1 MNLKCRN
8 CNTDNLD
15 DASLCVKCG
24 ATLPSISGQRAPI
37 PEESFETLLAAL
49 CVIGFLM
56 IVVGA
61 WLIGGT
67 LGAGMFLAV
76 FGAVL
81 LIVTFVY
88 YVPSRKPG

>member
-1 MNLKCRN
+1 MSVKCRN
-8 CNTDNLD
+8 CDTDNLD

-24 ATLPSISGQRAPI
+24 ATLPSISGQRVLI
-37 PEESFETLLAAL
+37 PEESFDGLLAGL

-56 IVVGA
+56 IVAGA

-67 LGAGMFLAV
+67 LGAGMFLAI

-88 YVPSRKPG
+88 YVPSRKPV

>member
-1 MNLKCRN
+1 
-8 CNTDNLD
+8 
-15 DASLCVKCG
+15 
-24 ATLPSISGQRAPI
+24 
-37 PEESFETLLAAL
+37 
-49 CVIGFLM
+49 M